1 MAIFVFQI
9 LAYMGLEQSVDALQV
24 ATRDG
29 EVQRSVALVVLCICI
44 HPTGEKQL
52 DHADVTLDGSK
63 RDE

>member
-1 MAIFVFQI
+1 
-9 LAYMGLEQSVDALQV
+9 MGLEQSVDALQV

-29 EVQRSVALVVLCICI
+29 EVQRSVALVVLCVCI

-52 DHADVTLDGSK
+52 DHADVTLDGSE